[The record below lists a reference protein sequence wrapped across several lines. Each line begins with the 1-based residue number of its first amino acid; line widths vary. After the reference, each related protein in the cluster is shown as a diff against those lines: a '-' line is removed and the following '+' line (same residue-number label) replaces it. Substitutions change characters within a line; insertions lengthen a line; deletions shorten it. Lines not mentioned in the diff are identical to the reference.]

1 MMLKFF
7 NIIKLK
13 CKKEERQKGR
23 GLMEQDFDFSS
34 YSHIKRMSEEELTNL
49 WNTYLADK
57 TNKKTR
63 DLIIVQYI
71 YLVRYVVGRVKVSL
85 PATISVEDIAGYG
98 VEGLINAV
106 ERFSPQKNSRFE
118 TYALIRIRGSILD
131 KVRAQDFLPRSVRK
145 KIKEIKQ
152 AIEVLKQEYGRVPTT
167 NEIANYL
174 DMEPAKV
181 TQIMSEDVTIT
192 SIYDKRGTSDDS
204 MEIIDTIEDESKLNP
219 HEAAEEKNVKTE
231 LQRALMRL
239 PERERVLMVLYYQE
253 NMTMKEIG
261 ETLNMSESRV
271 CQLHA
276 QGLMKLKNILNE
288 NRTERLNKSIV

>member
-1 MMLKFF
+1 
-7 NIIKLK
+7 
-13 CKKEERQKGR
+13 
-23 GLMEQDFDFSS
+23 MEQDFDFSS
-34 YSHIKRMSEEELTNL
+34 YSHIKRLSEEELTNL
-49 WNTYLADK
+49 WTKYLADK
-57 TNKKTR
+57 TDKKTR
-63 DLIIVQYI
+63 DLLIVQYI

-98 VEGLINAV
+98 VEGLINAI

-131 KVRAQDFLPRSVRK
+131 KIRSQDFLPRSVRK

-167 NEIANYL
+167 NEIAQYL

-192 SIYDKRGTSDDS
+192 SIYDKRGASDDS
-204 MEIIDTIEDESKLNP
+204 MEIIDTIEDEDKLNP
-219 HEAAEEKNVKTE
+219 HEAAEEKNVKSE

-288 NRTERLNKSIV
+288 NRSERLNKSIV